1 MVLTLDILAC
11 QYHYLSHV
19 LYILLTSTLLVFV
32 SLAVSSLRDRTQR
45 LPPPALV
52 TELPVRHLRGVR
64 EEGPGSERVGD
75 ERAVQLEEQGDR
87 PLRPCLE
94 ERDWIPGRPVVD
106 NLWQSIHQSKRTV
119 FVLTNHDGKSGNF
132 KTLFY
137 MAHQRLMDE
146 ENDIIVLIFLEKAAS
161 NSKYLRLKKR
171 LYRLSVMEWLTNPQ
185 AQPYFWF
192 GLSSM
197 LATESKKQNSDMFRE
212 ML

>member
-1 MVLTLDILAC
+1 
-11 QYHYLSHV
+11 
-19 LYILLTSTLLVFV
+19 
-32 SLAVSSLRDRTQR
+32 
-45 LPPPALV
+45 
-52 TELPVRHLRGVR
+52 
-64 EEGPGSERVGD
+64 
-75 ERAVQLEEQGDR
+75 
-87 PLRPCLE
+87 
-94 ERDWIPGRPVVD
+94 
-106 NLWQSIHQSKRTV
+106 
-119 FVLTNHDGKSGNF
+119 
-132 KTLFY
+132 